1 MRPEIQ
7 LILACYGP
15 YERQLTRKP
24 VKINRQQLRFKNSLV
39 HCTDT
44 DKGLTSCQTFAML
57 NVSNA
62 NNMCQD
68 SSGAAMQ
75 KEPATTMEILND
87 LRRVFQAINEY
98 SKTAER
104 STGLT
109 GHQLWALKLLAQTT
123 PMRVSDL
130 ARAMFLRPP
139 TVVGILDRLEAKGL
153 ITRTIARHDRRVVE
167 IQLTQQ
173 AREIVAQAPEV
184 AQDMVLKG
192 LADLTDEQFT
202 CVQEGMRLMTRM
214 LGAEHHTPQP
224 LHS

>member
-1 MRPEIQ
+1 
-7 LILACYGP
+7 
-15 YERQLTRKP
+15 
-24 VKINRQQLRFKNSLV
+24 
-39 HCTDT
+39 
-44 DKGLTSCQTFAML
+44 
-57 NVSNA
+57 
-62 NNMCQD
+62 
-68 SSGAAMQ
+68 MQ
-75 KEPATTMEILND
+75 KEPATTKEILND

-109 GHQLWALKLLAQTT
+109 GHQLWALKLLDQTT

-130 ARAMFLRPP
+130 ARAMVLRPP

-153 ITRTIARHDRRVVE
+153 ITRSMAKHDRRVVE
-167 IQLTQQ
+167 LQLTQQ

-192 LADLTDEQFT
+192 LDDLTDEQFT
-202 CVQEGMRLMTRM
+202 CVQEGMRLMTRI